1 MKFTVIMVSDEK
13 TLSRKFEFDDGQRV
27 YLDADDEFIKDIVS
41 KTLKDFGQSP
51 QTIKVK
57 CSLDL

>member
-13 TLSRKFEFDDGQRV
+13 TLNRTFKVEDGQRI

-51 QTIKVK
+51 RTIKVK